1 MGEREKNK
9 GRKKSRGDKHM
20 TGREK
25 GRNIDDNKDERRGG
39 GGDGRWEEVEGREIR
54 GGRGG
59 QEEDGEREE
68 SRKIHPRRRKEKW
81 E

>member
-39 GGDGRWEEVEGREIR
+39 GGDGR
-54 GGRGG
+54 
-59 QEEDGEREE
+59 
-68 SRKIHPRRRKEKW
+68 
-81 E
+81 